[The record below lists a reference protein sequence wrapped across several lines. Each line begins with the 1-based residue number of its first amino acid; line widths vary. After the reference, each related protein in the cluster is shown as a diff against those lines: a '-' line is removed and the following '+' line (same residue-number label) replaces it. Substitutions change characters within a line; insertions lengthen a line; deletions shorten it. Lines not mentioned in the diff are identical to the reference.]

1 MTDNKAQAAWSRQE
15 VEVTVAAYFHML
27 MLELS
32 GQSYNKSAH
41 RKILLQKLNGRTD
54 AAVERKHQNI
64 SAVLI
69 EYGVPYISGYKPLG
83 NYQALLRD
91 VVEERLGADRLLD
104 QAADAACS
112 VPAVVPLLS
121 DYSNLLVDP
130 PRFDHAVRE
139 PSATYGPIAQKRDYL
154 AREARNASLGLAGE
168 EFVLNFEHHRL
179 YSAGK
184 KDLADR
190 VEHISKTKGDGAGYD
205 VLSFDVTGRERFIEV
220 KTTAFGKETPFFI
233 SRGELAFANEYEDGF
248 HIYRLFEFRREPKL
262 FDLPGSPQRHCTL
275 NPVTYI
281 CQFA

>member
-1 MTDNKAQAAWSRQE
+1 MEWSRQE
-15 VEVTVAAYFHML
+15 VEVTVADYFHML

-41 RKILLQKLNGRTD
+41 RKLLLQRLDGRTG
-54 AAVERKHQNI
+54 AAIERKHQNI
-64 SAVLI
+64 SAILI

-91 VVEERLGADRLLD
+91 VIEERLKADALLER
-104 QAADAACS
+104 AVDAACT
-112 VPAVVPLLS
+112 VPAVSPLLS

-130 PRFDHAVRE
+130 PKFNHVARE
-139 PSATYGPIAQKRDYL
+139 PDAAETYRPVPQKRDYL

-168 EFVLNFEHHRL
+168 EFALNFEHYRL
-179 YSAGK
+179 YSLGK

-190 VEHISKTKGDGAGYD
+190 VEHVSKIRGDGAGYD
-205 VLSFDVTGRERFIEV
+205 ILSFDVTGRERFIEV

-233 SRGELAFANEYEDGF
+233 SRGELRFAKEYEGGF
-248 HIYRLFEFRREPKL
+248 HIYRLFDFRREPRL
-262 FDLPGSPQRHCTL
+262 FDLPGSPEKHCHL

>member
-1 MTDNKAQAAWSRQE
+1 MAWSKQE
-15 VEVTVAAYFHML
+15 VESTVADYFHML

-41 RKILLQKLNGRTD
+41 RKLLLQKLNGRTD
-54 AAVERKHQNI
+54 SAVERKHQNI
-64 SAVLI
+64 SAILI

-83 NYQALLRD
+83 NYQALLSN
-91 VVEERLGADRLLD
+91 VVEERLKADSLFQ
-104 QAADAACS
+104 QAADAACA
-112 VPAVVPLLS
+112 VPAVSPLLS

-130 PRFDHAVRE
+130 PKFNHVARE
-139 PSATYGPIAQKRDYL
+139 PDATGTYRPTPQKRDYL

-168 EFVLNFEHHRL
+168 EFALKFEHHRL
-179 YSAGK
+179 YSLGK

-190 VEHISKTKGDGAGYD
+190 VEHISKTMGDGSGYD
-205 VLSFDVTGRERFIEV
+205 ILSFDVTGRERFIEV

-233 SRGELAFANEYEDGF
+233 SRGEFRFAKEFKARF
-248 HIYRLFEFRREPKL
+248 HIYRLFDFRREPKL
-262 FDLPGSPQRHCTL
+262 FDLPGSPEKHCNL